1 MPPVT
6 KMGGGTHTGEWEDE
20 LAITAFNRVKMFWG
34 ALEVEHG
41 TDPYQPSETKAL
53 GESAVQGSGI
63 GVRRV
68 QLVFTRL
75 PPGTYNEDVAVMHFD
90 FINYTGGNPDDSWI
104 TADYVALETALN
116 AWWTTTKAF
125 CANNVTLKE
134 YRWYRVG
141 SGIVAP
147 NPAARITAN
156 GVAGTVTTAML
167 PPQCSLSLSFHTAI
181 RRSWGRTYLPGIT
194 TVSMTD
200 NGMFSSTEVDQLA
213 AALNTLITAAAAQD
227 FQLVVI
233 SKPLNAAL
241 AVEQIAIDNVVDV
254 IRRRRW
260 EHATY
265 KKTYP

>member
-1 MPPVT
+1 MVD
-6 KMGGGTHTGEWEDE
+6 GGTNTDVLEVQ

-41 TDPYQPSETKAL
+41 TDPYQPAETKAL

-75 PPGTYNEDVAVMHFD
+75 PPGTFNEDVAVMHFD
-90 FINYTGGNPDDSWI
+90 FMNYTSGNPDDTWI
-104 TADYVALETALN
+104 AADYAALETILN
-116 AWWTTTKAF
+116 TWWTTVRAY

-156 GVAGTVTTAML
+156 GVAGQVTTAML

-181 RRSWGRTYLPGIT
+181 RRSWGRTYLPGIC

-200 NGMFSSTEVDQLA
+200 NGMFSTAEVDLLA
-213 AALNTLITAAAAQD
+213 AALNTLVTSSAAAD

-233 SKPLNAAL
+233 SKALNAAL
-241 AVEQIAIDNVVDV
+241 AVEQVAIDNVVDV

-260 EHATY
+260 EHSTY